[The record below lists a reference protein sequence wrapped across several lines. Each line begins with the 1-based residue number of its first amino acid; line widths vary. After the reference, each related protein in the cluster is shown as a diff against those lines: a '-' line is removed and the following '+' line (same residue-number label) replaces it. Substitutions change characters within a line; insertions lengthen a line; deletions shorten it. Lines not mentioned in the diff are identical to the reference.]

1 MPTPE
6 HPADGGRFYLID
18 DVHVPAELVEVD
30 GDPFGVFAPATA
42 PATAADSAD
51 SSTEEEI

>member
-6 HPADGGRFYLID
+6 HPAEGGRFYLID
-18 DVHVPAELVEVD
+18 DVHVPAEQVEVD
-30 GDPFGVFAPATA
+30 GDSQFTPTA